1 MECQFVRLDLP
12 REGVALVTISSP
24 KTLNALNRIIL
35 EELDYTVA
43 NLPAGTRVLVITG
56 EGKAFVAGADISQMR
71 DFGAEEGLEF
81 SRFGAA
87 VFRRIEELPI
97 PVIAA
102 VNGFALGG
110 GCELALACD
119 VRVAA
124 ETAVFGQPEVKLGI
138 LPGFSGSVR
147 LPRLIGTGRAKEL
160 IYTGCNV
167 KAPEA
172 KEIGLVNAVVPV
184 EGLMDEVY
192 RMAEQIMAC
201 APLAVAAAK
210 ESINHGADM
219 DVEDAIELESKL
231 FGKLFASDDQ
241 KEGMTAFLEKRRAT
255 FYNR

>member
-1 MECQFVRLDLP
+1 MECKFVRLESP
-12 REGVALVTISSP
+12 REGVALMTISSP
-24 KTLNALNRIIL
+24 KTLNALNRTIL

-43 NLPAGTRVLVITG
+43 NLPVATRVLIITG

-71 DFGAEEGLEF
+71 DFGAAEGLEF
-81 SRFGAA
+81 SRYGAA
-87 VFRRIEELPI
+87 VFHRIEELPV

-119 VRVAA
+119 IRVAA

-147 LPRLIGTGRAKEL
+147 LPRLIGAGRAKEL
-160 IYTGCNV
+160 IYTGRNV
-167 KAPEA
+167 KAHEA
-172 KEIGLVNAVVPV
+172 MQMGLVNAVVPIDA
-184 EGLMDEVY
+184 LMDEVY

-201 APLAVAAAK
+201 APLAVSAAK

-219 DVEDAIELESKL
+219 NIENAIELESKL
-231 FGKLFASDDQ
+231 FGRLFSSTDQ
-241 KEGMTAFLEKRRAT
+241 KEGMTAFLEKRKAT